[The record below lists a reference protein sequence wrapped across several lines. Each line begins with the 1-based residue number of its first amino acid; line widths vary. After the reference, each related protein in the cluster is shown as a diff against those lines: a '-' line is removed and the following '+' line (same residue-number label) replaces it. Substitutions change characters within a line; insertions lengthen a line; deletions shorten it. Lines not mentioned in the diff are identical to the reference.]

1 MLVRSRRSQTPV
13 AALFIDLDNFK
24 SINDTLGH
32 GAGDELLC
40 AVCRAAAAAW
50 CATSTR
56 SGASAGTSSWS
67 SPKACRW
74 TPDPN

>member
-1 MLVRSRRSQTPV
+1 MLVRSRHSQTPV

-40 AVCRAAAAAW
+40 SVCARLQNVVRDIDAL
-50 CATSTR
+50 
-56 SGASAGTSSWS
+56 GASAGTSS
-67 SPKACRW
+67 
-74 TPDPN
+74 